1 MPKPEGSNLP
11 TDSRRARIAGQ
22 PFKATRG
29 YKATK
34 GYKAMRIGDNV
45 LLGAPPP
52 TPYFLFLLLKG
63 VK

>member
-45 LLGAPPP
+45 LLGAPP